1 MKAGAR
7 SAQRPGEGSGR
18 ARGFRRRFPEFVESA
33 DERVTRRYAGFRSYR
48 LRRASSEFSRD
59 AY

>member
-18 ARGFRRRFPEFVESA
+18 ARGFRRRFPEVVESA

-48 LRRASSEFSRD
+48 SSSPSTRFQ
-59 AY
+59 